1 MLIALVL
8 VQRIHSGL
16 NVQVIDKNIDRFP
29 YKIGKLTGIDVE
41 MEDAVVKELNTDV
54 YIFRKYINDK
64 GSEIT
69 LYIGYYGTRKGGR
82 TGHNPSA
89 CYPGSGWTILNQSEV
104 KVPVFLDG
112 TERMIT
118 LNSLRVK
125 KGNLT
130 QLVYN
135 WYQSNGDEVLSSG
148 IEQNL
153 HRFKSKILHN
163 RNDGAFVTV
172 SAPII
177 RNLFNTQNSVHAFI
191 REIFPLI
198 VNHWPEEGEI

>member
-16 NVQVIDKNIDRFP
+16 NVEVIDKNIDRFP

-118 LNSLRVK
+118 LNSLQVK